1 MYPELDGLQEF
12 SSVERQRF
20 EIPMRHST
28 ASYVGWLRTDSLVNS
43 LDDEARRGFLQD
55 IEQLI
60 DSEYHGT
67 VARNFVYDVT
77 VARRVS

>member
-1 MYPELDGLQEF
+1 
-12 SSVERQRF
+12 
-20 EIPMRHST
+20 
-28 ASYVGWLRTDSLVNS
+28 VNS

-60 DSEYHGT
+60 DSKYHGT

-77 VARRVS
+77 VARRAS

>member
-1 MYPELDGLQEF
+1 MYPELGELQEF
-12 SSVERQRF
+12 SSVERHRF

-60 DSEYHGT
+60 DSKYHGT
-67 VARNFVYDVT
+67 VARSLVYDVT
-77 VARRVS
+77 VARRAS